1 MQKAAKFLCLVAV
14 MAFAVM
20 IDASAAYRIPE
31 SQIAPQTSLG
41 YEYVPGYERNLEVA
55 SEPQKYDIR
64 FSYIYGTTI
73 TFDAGS
79 APEYT
84 LNVTRSTTEE
94 AKLDFNDTN
103 DNIAGIQDLKL
114 IEEKLADSI
123 GYKLTGTA
131 TIYKGEY
138 GCKFTE
144 PGRYD
149 LSWYM
154 RGHRYIAQC
163 GAKVISTGSD
173 HGQFS
178 YYTLGTITYPTS
190 ETAFDISR
198 VD

>member
-1 MQKAAKFLCLVAV
+1 MV
-14 MAFAVM
+14 
-20 IDASAAYRIPE
+20 
-31 SQIAPQTSLG
+31 
-41 YEYVPGYERNLEVA
+41 
-55 SEPQKYDIR
+55 
-64 FSYIYGTTI
+64 
-73 TFDAGS
+73 
-79 APEYT
+79 
-84 LNVTRSTTEE
+84 
-94 AKLDFNDTN
+94 
-103 DNIAGIQDLKL
+103 
-114 IEEKLADSI
+114 EEKLADSI
-123 GYKLTGTA
+123 GYKLTDTA